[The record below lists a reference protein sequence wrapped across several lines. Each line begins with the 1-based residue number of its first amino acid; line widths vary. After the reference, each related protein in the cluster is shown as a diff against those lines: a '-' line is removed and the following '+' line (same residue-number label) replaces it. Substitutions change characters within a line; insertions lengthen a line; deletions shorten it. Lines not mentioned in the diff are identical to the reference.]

1 MFDLVTGIVRRL
13 GYAGI
18 VLLTLAENVF
28 PPLPSELI
36 MPLAG
41 FVASRGELNFWL
53 AVVAGTAG
61 SFAGAVGWYE
71 VGRRVGEDRLR
82 AWVSR
87 HGRWMAVGGGDID
100 RSAAWFRRHGAT
112 AVLVGR
118 LVPGVRTF
126 ISLPAG
132 VARMPFWRFTALT
145 VAGCVPWVLALAV
158 IGEQAGDR
166 WGEWKDNLHYIDYVV
181 LAAIVAGVA
190 WLIVRRRRRADAAV
204 R

>member
-132 VARMPFWRFTALT
+132 FVGMSRPAFLAYTLVGTAAWTLALT
-145 VAGCVPWVLALAV
+145 YAGRLLGSQYERVRDVLDPV
-158 IGEQAGDR
+158 T
-166 WGEWKDNLHYIDYVV
+166 WVV
-181 LAAIVAGVA
+181 LAVLV
-190 WLIVRRRRRADAAV
+190 LLPVVRRLRA
-204 R
+204 RQHG